1 MSRPEVTLVTGASAG
16 IGRAIAE
23 ALLAGGGQVV
33 NLDYSVPT
41 WSHAKLHSFQAD
53 LTSEAQTLAAAQQIT
68 AQFAITALVN
78 NAGATRPGSIDSATV
93 ADLHHVVALHFQA
106 AMLLTQQALPTLR
119 ACGHGRIVN
128 IASRAALG
136 KAERLVYS
144 ATKAGLI
151 GMTRTLAME
160 LGGDGI
166 TVNAVAPG
174 PIATDLRFLTAGS
187 VDDGKSTLI
196 GRLLFDS
203 RAILADQ
210 IDALEKRTFGTLQAE
225 GGPGFD
231 LSLLTDGLEA
241 EREQG
246 ITIDVAY
253 RYFATRQRKFIIA
266 DAPGHEQYTRNMVTA
281 AAGSDAAVVLVDI
294 TKLDTQSATA
304 AAPVKRSRKRAAT
317 RCWRC
322 CCGCSPSR
330 RRAEFRFVA
339 ADRWVGGRARTRH
352 HDRCGGASWTCT
364 GGTGRS
370 VTGVASGGG
379 LAQAASTST
388 LAALH
393 QRRRLGMG
401 GIQG

>member
-53 LTSEAQTLAAAQQIT
+53 LTREAQTLAAAQQVT

-174 PIATDLRFLTAGS
+174 PIATDLFRNSNPAGAPQ
-187 VDDGKSTLI
+187 TQRIL
-196 GRLLFDS
+196 DS
-203 RAILADQ
+203 I
-210 IDALEKRTFGTLQAE
+210 IVKRMGTPE
-225 GGPGFD
+225 
-231 LSLLTDGLEA
+231 
-241 EREQG
+241 
-246 ITIDVAY
+246 DVA
-253 RYFATRQRKFIIA
+253 RAALFFLSA
-266 DAPGHEQYTRNMVTA
+266 DNGFVT
-281 AAGSDAAVVLVDI
+281 GQVLYVCGG
-294 TKLDTQSATA
+294 TTLGV
-304 AAPVKRSRKRAAT
+304 APV
-317 RCWRC
+317 
-322 CCGCSPSR
+322 
-330 RRAEFRFVA
+330 
-339 ADRWVGGRARTRH
+339 
-352 HDRCGGASWTCT
+352 
-364 GGTGRS
+364 
-370 VTGVASGGG
+370 
-379 LAQAASTST
+379 
-388 LAALH
+388 
-393 QRRRLGMG
+393 
-401 GIQG
+401 